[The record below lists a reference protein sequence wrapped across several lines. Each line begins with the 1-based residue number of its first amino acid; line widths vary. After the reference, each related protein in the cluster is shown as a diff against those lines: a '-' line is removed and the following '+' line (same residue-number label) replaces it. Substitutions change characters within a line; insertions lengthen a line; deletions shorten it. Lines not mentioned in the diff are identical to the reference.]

1 MRSIL
6 SGIQK
11 FVQSTPQS
19 DSVSESSQQPKS
31 SSPVMN
37 KSESGLNDKLQSPQ
51 RTQFGDSKMVR
62 NESVTASDVQ
72 SRSPQRTEIGDPEKA
87 IMVIREH
94 QTEGKASVEQVA
106 SPIPPVIVELT
117 DDGDSSVAPQYFI
130 GSAFNCKNKMMCPS
144 CRKVEKGEWTNPGLT
159 SFSAWRGRH
168 VHVLPD
174 DETHNIQNISN
185 HPALPT
191 PLEPRN
197 DFWVHD
203 HASEARLDPEF
214 VEEFS
219 RRRLNDLVNGNG
231 GRSVGTSNGRGTSND
246 GGASNDAAASN
257 GRESHDRVTS
267 WDW

>member
-31 SSPVMN
+31 SSLVMN
-37 KSESGLNDKLQSPQ
+37 KSESGLQSPQ

-117 DDGDSSVAPQYFI
+117 DDGDSSVAPQC
-130 GSAFNCKNKMMCPS
+130 SQPKKTNAVQLPRSLMHRNLCK
-144 CRKVEKGEWTNPGLT
+144 L
-159 SFSAWRGRH
+159 
-168 VHVLPD
+168 
-174 DETHNIQNISN
+174 
-185 HPALPT
+185 
-191 PLEPRN
+191 LELEL
-197 DFWVHD
+197 HLC
-203 HASEARLDPEF
+203 RLD
-214 VEEFS
+214 
-219 RRRLNDLVNGNG
+219 
-231 GRSVGTSNGRGTSND
+231 
-246 GGASNDAAASN
+246 
-257 GRESHDRVTS
+257 
-267 WDW
+267 